1 MFGWRRRVLF
11 FFCSL
16 VIGWHLLF
24 FFFCVANCSYYIL
37 TFLKSLLAQT
47 GLLLADDI
55 LARCNSRPFPVPW
68 CSAAVFSSQVFRWF
82 MTVQSKVWLHC
93 YQPGGLDIVRRFTS
107 NPLLT
112 CHWDYCELR
121 PPTLCWILLQKSPVS
136 AHPGQSRR
144 NSPSMA
150 ERKDPHNQGKGSRW
164 SCDLYC
170 TRLWDPPEMFPYVCE
185 NISSSLYKLHVRSC
199 GEVELVDL
207 ACSVKSLVTKI
218 SSVGG

>member
-1 MFGWRRRVLF
+1 MIFWQD
-11 FFCSL
+11 
-16 VIGWHLLF
+16 VI
-24 FFFCVANCSYYIL
+24 
-37 TFLKSLLAQT
+37 LAPSPCH
-47 GLLLADDI
+47 GVLLLCFHHKYLDGLWLFNLKCGCTVI
-55 LARCNSRPFPVPW
+55 SR
-68 CSAAVFSSQVFRWF
+68 R
-82 MTVQSKVWLHC
+82 
-93 YQPGGLDIVRRFTS
+93 GGGGRFTS
-107 NPLLT
+107 NHLLT
-112 CHWDYCELR
+112 CHWDFCELR